1 MMSSHLIAS
10 HPSRPWRVTGSDG
23 LSLAE
28 IDLRSGALTPPRA
41 LISSSSAD
49 RICRLALAD
58 EWIGLMTRERG
69 FLAINNANKDEA
81 MRYDAVTGFAFHG
94 DSVMLLEPQRA
105 GVVPLDRL
113 MEQEPDWHDTDRR
126 CKSPVLSLDHLAFH
140 EAFLCT
146 HEGLS
151 SPFSDSLHSPIS
163 QTVLTASWR
172 AKKDGTVRVCS

>member
-1 MMSSHLIAS
+1 MMSSHLIAT
-10 HPSRPWRVTGSDG
+10 HPTKPWRVMGSDG

-28 IDLRSGALTPPRA
+28 IDLRSGALAPPRA
-41 LISSSSAD
+41 LVSSSSAD

-94 DSVMLLEPQRA
+94 DSVMLLEAQRA

-146 HEGLS
+146 HEGLFALPS
-151 SPFSDSLHSPIS
+151 SSSSSCLPPRV
-163 QTVLTASWR
+163 VLT